1 MQVNRI
7 SPSDFLIFN
16 RQLVSLIK
24 TDLPL
29 PNSLAMLSK
38 EAGKPAL
45 RSAIA
50 DLQRAVEAGEALSTA
65 VAARPDVFPR
75 LYAKII
81 EAGERSN
88 NLVGVLA
95 QFVKY
100 SETTA
105 ELKERLKDVL
115 MYPAF
120 VLVSALVVFSLLVFF
135 VLPTTARTVLSLIS
149 RNDLD
154 MIAHYESAPWVHL
167 LLLLPR
173 TVPIVVACLL
183 GLIGLLVLACI
194 VLRRTEGGRAVLDRI
209 MLKIPAYGQCYR
221 LSLLTR
227 FSETLGLLIQ
237 SHVPLGDALY
247 LAGQCSPSAT
257 MRSVSARLKRDVEAG
272 WKLSDAMASE
282 PLLGPMLAYMVSIGE
297 KREAPHEELQSAAEL
312 FAFNLRA
319 RARRAAVWIDAIVLV
334 LVAVLVFVVAIAIYR
349 PMFTLIQ
356 IMGGD

>member
-1 MQVNRI
+1 MQANRI

-29 PNSLAMLSK
+29 PNGLAMLSK
-38 EAGKPAL
+38 ESRQPAMRNAVAG
-45 RSAIA
+45 
-50 DLQRAVEAGEALSTA
+50 LQRAVEAGEPLSKA
-65 VAARPDVFPR
+65 VANRPDVFPK

-120 VLVSALVVFSLLVFF
+120 VLVSALAVFSLLVFF
-135 VLPTTARTVLSLIS
+135 ILPTAGQTILTITLGDNPDSMGYIRASLGVRLLHFLVL
-149 RNDLD
+149 
-154 MIAHYESAPWVHL
+154 Y
-167 LLLLPR
+167 LP
-173 TVPIVVACLL
+173 TGTACLY
-183 GLIGLLVLACI
+183 GLIVLA
-194 VLRRTEGGRAVLDRI
+194 VLVYLVMRRTNAGRVLLDRI
-209 MLKIPAYGQCYR
+209 MLRLPLYGQCYR
-221 LSLLTR
+221 FSLLSR

-237 SHVPLGDALY
+237 SHLPLGDALY

-257 MRSVSARLKRDVEAG
+257 MHRVAARLQHGVEAG
-272 WKLSDAMASE
+272 RKLSDAMAAE
-282 PLLGPMLAYMVSIGE
+282 PFLGPMLAYMVSIGE
-297 KREAPHEELQSAAEL
+297 KREAPDEELQSAAEL
-312 FAFNLRA
+312 FAFNLRG
-319 RARRAAVWIDAIVLV
+319 RARRAAVWIDTIVLV
-334 LVAVLVFVVAIAIYR
+334 LVALLVLAVVISVYR
-349 PMFTLIQ
+349 PLFTLIQ
-356 IMGGD
+356 VMGEG